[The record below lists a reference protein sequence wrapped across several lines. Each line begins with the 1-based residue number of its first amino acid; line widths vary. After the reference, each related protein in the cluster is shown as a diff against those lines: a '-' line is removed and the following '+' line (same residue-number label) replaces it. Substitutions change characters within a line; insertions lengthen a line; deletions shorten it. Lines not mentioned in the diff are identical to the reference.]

1 MGTNPAGPSAFR
13 TASGDLRAPWRVAI
27 FGTALVA
34 CGVAVSVIGFSIAA
48 STRLIGW
55 ARIARLPLDQI
66 AITGSVIAAT
76 WFTGR
81 LVHGDRH
88 RVWDRIGFGR
98 EAWRARALV
107 LGASVGALAIAV
119 PSLLMLAFGGMR
131 IESAVA
137 ADSPAVAAWAAFA
150 LLLPAAV
157 TEEVLIRGY
166 LFSACRDGMGTS
178 RAIIVTSVL
187 FGLAHLANPEPTVVS
202 MIAVTFAGLFL
213 AVVRVSTGSLVA
225 ACTAHLAFNLTQVV
239 ALHAPVSG
247 LALETPGYRTVSVG
261 PDWLTGGAWGPEG
274 GAGVIAALAL
284 ASFIVWNRMPAPH
297 EPTTPTPTPLPAAT
311 P

>member
-1 MGTNPAGPSAFR
+1 VGTTPVGPGAFR
-13 TASGDLRAPWRVAI
+13 TASGDLRAPWRVAV
-27 FGTALVA
+27 FGMALVA
-34 CGVAVSVIGFSIAA
+34 CGAAVSAIGFSIAA
-48 STRLIGW
+48 STRLIGL
-55 ARIARLPLDQI
+55 ARIARLPLDQVAI
-66 AITGSVIAAT
+66 AGSVIAAT
-76 WFTGR
+76 WLTGR
-81 LVHGDRH
+81 LVHGDGH
-88 RVWDRIGFGR
+88 RVWDRVGFGR
-98 EAWRARALV
+98 EAWRARPML

-131 IESAVA
+131 IESAAA

-157 TEEVLIRGY
+157 TEEVLVRGY
-166 LFSACRDGMGTS
+166 LFSACRDGMGTA
-178 RAIIVTSVL
+178 RAIMVTSAL
-187 FGLAHLANPEPTVVS
+187 FGLAHLANPEPTVIS

-213 AVVRVSTGSLVA
+213 AVVRVTTGSLVA

-247 LALETPGYRTVSVG
+247 LALETPGYRTVPVG

-284 ASFIVWNRMPAPH
+284 ASFIIWNRSPVAH
-297 EPTTPTPTPLPAAT
+297 EPTTPTPAAT